1 MKAKGINEPEAMKAL
16 LDCPKLISVDL
27 EEQVKEITFLMNL
40 YNGLDEKDVMSIFV
54 TFPYLFCCEV
64 DKIRR
69 FMGEFKKYRF
79 KREEIVKVLK

>member
-1 MKAKGINEPEAMKAL
+1 
-16 LDCPKLISVDL
+16 
-27 EEQVKEITFLMNL
+27 MNL